1 MSKLVVAGCSVSDYT
16 EVNHVWGDYLADHLG
31 FEYKHLA
38 AGCGSNS
45 RSFRLLTNDIRNN
58 IIKPDDI
65 VIVQYTQTERTE
77 FWSSIPPLEA
87 DHDEI
92 DLRDPYDNG
101 SIIKFKMRSHLSY
114 KGTDAKFTKLYERF
128 INENFEL
135 EKFINNHIS
144 FQCLAKEYNIH
155 NLYFVKVGIYGW
167 DEITHGNMPSIPKYK
182 DNFLN
187 YRDLLE
193 DRKWRLAD
201 DNLHLNDQGH
211 KELASRVFARLNPNK
226 G

>member
-1 MSKLVVAGCSVSDYT
+1 MSKLIVAGCSVSDYT
-16 EVNHVWGDYLADHLG
+16 EVDRVWGDYLAEHLG
-31 FEYKHLA
+31 LEYKHLA
-38 AGCGSNS
+38 AACGSND

-58 IIKPDDI
+58 VIKSDDI
-65 VIVQYTQTERTE
+65 VIVQYTTTERTE

-87 DHDEI
+87 DHSEI
-92 DLRDPYDNG
+92 DFRDPYAGG
-101 SIIKFKMRSHLSY
+101 SIIKFKIGSHETF

-128 INENFEL
+128 INQNFEL
-135 EKFINNHIS
+135 DKFINNHIS

-155 NLYFVKVGIYGW
+155 NLYFVKVGEYGW
-167 DEITHGNMPSIPKYK
+167 DEITHGNIPLIPKYK

-193 DRKWRLAD
+193 EQKWRLAF

-211 KELASRVFARLNPNK
+211 KELASRVFARLNSNK